1 MSQRERALALLARAG
16 EDEALLDAVLGIA
29 TVSDSVF
36 GFHCQQAAE
45 KLLKAVLVHAG
56 VAYRRTHDIAEL
68 LDVASDSGIEVAPGL
83 DAATRLTPYAVE
95 QRYEPLDLEDEPAPP
110 LDRTAARELVALLR
124 SWAEARVKR

>member
-68 LDVASDSGIEVAPGL
+68 LDVASDSGIEVALGL